1 MTAVSPLASILV
13 TYLAFKSLHIV
24 GVVLF
29 LGNIIITAVWKVL
42 ADHTAEPKIV
52 AYAQRSVTV
61 TDFIFTAVGAV
72 LILIG
77 AYGMV
82 WTGGLDPVHTTWLL
96 WGQGLFIT
104 SGLIW
109 VAILIPIQIKQAR
122 LARRFAGGGTIP
134 ERYWR
139 LGRQWAMWGTV
150 GTLLPLANLYFMVFK
165 PFQ

>member
-1 MTAVSPLASILV
+1 MTAVSPLPSILV

-82 WTGGLDPVHTTWLL
+82 WTGRLDPVHTTWLL
-96 WGQGLFIT
+96 WGQGLFIA

-109 VAILIPIQIKQAR
+109 VAILIPSQIKQAR
-122 LARRFAGGGTIP
+122 LARRFAEGGTIP

-150 GTLLPLANLYFMVFK
+150 ATLLPLANLYFMVFK
-165 PFQ
+165 P